1 MYKHI
6 LVPTDG
12 SKLSDAAV
20 KEAVGLAKL
29 LGAKVTLLHVVP
41 EQIWPVYAESAVL
54 IENYSRNEMRAE
66 SKRQAED
73 LLQKAAKKAGVA
85 VNTVQMFSDVP
96 YEAIIKTATKQKCD
110 LIVMS
115 SHGRKGFAGFLLGS
129 ETQKVLTH
137 SKVPVLV
144 VR

>member
-66 SKRQAED
+66 SKRQAEV
-73 LLQKAAKKAGVA
+73 LLEKAAKKAGVA
-85 VNTVQMFSDVP
+85 VNTVQLFSDVP

>member
-20 KEAVGLAKL
+20 KEAVSLSKTM
-29 LGAKVTLLHVVP
+29 GAKVTLLHVVP

-54 IENYSRNEMRAE
+54 VESYSRNELRAE
-66 SKRQAED
+66 SKRQAEV
-73 LLQKAAKKAGVA
+73 LLEKAAKKAGVA
-85 VNTVQMFSDVP
+85 VNTVQVFSDVP
-96 YEAIIKTATKQKCD
+96 YEAIIKTAAKQKCD

>member
-54 IENYSRNEMRAE
+54 VESYSRNELRAE
-66 SKRQAED
+66 SKRQAEV
-73 LLQKAAKKAGVA
+73 LLEKAAKKAGVA
-85 VNTVQMFSDVP
+85 VNTVQLFSDVP
-96 YEAIIKTATKQKCD
+96 YEAIIKTAAKQKCD

>member
-66 SKRQAED
+66 SKRQAEE
-73 LLQKAAKKAGVA
+73 LLEKAAKKAGVA

>member
-12 SKLSDAAV
+12 SKLSDVAV
-20 KEAVGLAKL
+20 KEAVSLAKT
-29 LGAKVTLLHVVP
+29 LGSKVTLLHVVP

-54 IENYSRNEMRAE
+54 VESYSRNELRAE
-66 SKRQAED
+66 SKRQAEV
-73 LLQKAAKKAGVA
+73 LLEKAAKKAGVA
-85 VNTVQMFSDVP
+85 VNTVQLFSDVP
-96 YEAIIKTATKQKCD
+96 YEAIIKTAAKQKCD

>member
-20 KEAVGLAKL
+20 KEAVTLAKN

-54 IENYSRNEMRAE
+54 VETYSRNEMRAE
-66 SKRQAED
+66 SKRQAEV
-73 LLQKAAKKAGVA
+73 LLEKAAKKAGVA
-85 VNTVQMFSDVP
+85 VNTMQMFSDVP

>member
-29 LGAKVTLLHVVP
+29 LRAKVTLLHVVP

-66 SKRQAED
+66 SKRQAEV
-73 LLQKAAKKAGVA
+73 LLEKAAKKAGVA
-85 VNTVQMFSDVP
+85 VDTVQLFSDVP